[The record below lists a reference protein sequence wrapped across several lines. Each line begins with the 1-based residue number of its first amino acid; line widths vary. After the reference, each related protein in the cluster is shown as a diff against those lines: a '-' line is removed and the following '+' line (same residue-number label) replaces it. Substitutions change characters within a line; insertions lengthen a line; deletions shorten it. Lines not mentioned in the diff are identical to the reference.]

1 MGNVE
6 AFEEEE
12 EANEENVEAFEEEE
26 ENAEEEEENVEAF
39 EEEEANEEEE
49 ENVEAFEEEEEA
61 NEEEEEASDASDDDL
76 EYGWMPK
83 LHIGASLRWGAGNH
97 GVNKDVHATAAL
109 GGQEISGR
117 LNGGNNG
124 AIGGGVHVGGVYD
137 HTWGKGLGYGGNN
150 LGFLA
155 VEEEEEEEEE
165 NGEATFNF

>member
-1 MGNVE
+1 MG
-6 AFEEEE
+6 
-12 EANEENVEAFEEEE
+12 FEEEE
-26 ENAEEEEENVEAF
+26 ENFEEEEEEENVEAF
-39 EEEEANEEEE
+39 AEEEEANEEEE

-83 LHIGASLRWGAGNH
+83 LHIGASLRWGAGNN

-117 LNGGNNG
+117 LNGGKNG

>member
-12 EANEENVEAFEEEE
+12 EANEE
-26 ENAEEEEENVEAF
+26 EENVEAF
-39 EEEEANEEEE
+39 EEEDANEEE

-61 NEEEEEASDASDDDL
+61 NEEEENVEAFEEEEEASDASDDDL

-124 AIGGGVHVGGVYD
+124 ASGGG
-137 HTWGKGLGYGGNN
+137 
-150 LGFLA
+150 
-155 VEEEEEEEEE
+155 
-165 NGEATFNF
+165 

>member
-1 MGNVE
+1 MGFEEEEENFEEEEEEENVEAFAEEEEEEEEENVE

-12 EANEENVEAFEEEE
+12 EANEEEEENVEAFEEEE

-49 ENVEAFEEEEEA
+49 N
-61 NEEEEEASDASDDDL
+61 ASDASDDDL

-124 AIGGGVHVGGVYD
+124 AIGGGVHVGGVYA
-137 HTWGKGLGYGGNN
+137 HT
-150 LGFLA
+150 
-155 VEEEEEEEEE
+155 
-165 NGEATFNF
+165 

>member
-1 MGNVE
+1 MG
-6 AFEEEE
+6 A
-12 EANEENVEAFEEEE
+12 EEEE
-26 ENAEEEEENVEAF
+26 ENAEEEEENVEANEEEEENVEAF
-39 EEEEANEEEE
+39 EEEEEANEEEENVEAFEEEANEEEE

-76 EYGWMPK
+76 KYGWMPK

-124 AIGGGVHVGGVYD
+124 AIGGGPCR
-137 HTWGKGLGYGGNN
+137 WSL
-150 LGFLA
+150 
-155 VEEEEEEEEE
+155 
-165 NGEATFNF
+165 